1 LESPNEDDDTAR
13 LMTIG
18 ESIGFSG
25 MLDSIDGLFVLEVET
40 LSFNLVIILDVPDK
54 DIWIW
59 HTFLG
64 YLVPTT
70 ISMFCIDHLYSQ
82 D

>member
-1 LESPNEDDDTAR
+1 MESPNEDDDTAR

-25 MLDSIDGLFVLEVET
+25 MLDSIGRLFALEVET
-40 LSFNLVIILDVPDK
+40 LSFDLVIILDVPDK

-70 ISMFCIDHLYSQ
+70 VSMFCIDHLYSQ
-82 D
+82 G

>member
-70 ISMFCIDHLYSQ
+70 VSMFCIDHLYSQ